1 MGRVVI
7 GVYVLLIF
15 IFAIYGNWWGDYAYK
30 GFAYNLGRSLVWPTI
45 LFPGMGKAIGG
56 LLIVFFVGLLLLK
69 RN

>member
-30 GFAYNLGRSLVWPTI
+30 GFAYNFGRSLIWPTI
-45 LFPGMGKAIGG
+45 LFLGMGKAIGG